1 MTSTEVPTSPPS
13 ATTTQAVIP
22 TVEGEKVPRNP
33 EVERLGTATM
43 ETLTFLT
50 NELSPRASGT
60 EEEVA
65 AAEYLR
71 DEFAAQGYGA
81 SIQPFEVRSISP
93 YGRLL
98 TVDEPE
104 PMDIRAFPMW
114 MTAAG

>member
-1 MTSTEVPTSPPS
+1 
-13 ATTTQAVIP
+13 
-22 TVEGEKVPRNP
+22 
-33 EVERLGTATM
+33 M

-114 MTAAG
+114 MTAAGVVTGAGRRRGQGAA